1 MSAVPTALGVFLQS
15 LDSCLANP
23 GFSEQR
29 GQCEQQDSWRQEQ
42 NMTLTVPTKENDVF
56 SLCSHTF
63 SMFYS
68 FMVKYCNIFIAIA
81 NDISFAFIL

>member
-1 MSAVPTALGVFLQS
+1 MSAVPMAPQGSFQPLS
-15 LDSCLANP
+15 LHLAYP